1 MSSWVYPYGVTI
13 PKLKLKLKPTL
24 VARNG

>member
-1 MSSWVYPYGVTI
+1 MSSWLYPCGVTI
-13 PKLKLKLKPTL
+13 PKLKPTL